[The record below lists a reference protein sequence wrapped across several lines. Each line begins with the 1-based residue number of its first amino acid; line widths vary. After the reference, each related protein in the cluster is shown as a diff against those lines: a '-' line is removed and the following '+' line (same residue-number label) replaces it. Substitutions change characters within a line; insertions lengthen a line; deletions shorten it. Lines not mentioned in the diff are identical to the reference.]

1 MTKNIYSVMYT
12 GNAKR
17 YQDLCQEIAAF
28 SRREAVERFYASML
42 NENYFPEDEFEWGGL
57 VRDCDGNVIADAN
70 DITIEYDGGYFF
82 AEQVTTV

>member
-1 MTKNIYSVMYT
+1 MEKQIYSVMYT

-42 NENYFPEDEFEWGGL
+42 NENYFPEDEFEWGGH
-57 VRDCDGNVIADAN
+57 VFDCDKNLIAYPGGEG
-70 DITIEYDGGYFF
+70 IEYDGGSFY
-82 AEQVTTV
+82 AEPVMQ